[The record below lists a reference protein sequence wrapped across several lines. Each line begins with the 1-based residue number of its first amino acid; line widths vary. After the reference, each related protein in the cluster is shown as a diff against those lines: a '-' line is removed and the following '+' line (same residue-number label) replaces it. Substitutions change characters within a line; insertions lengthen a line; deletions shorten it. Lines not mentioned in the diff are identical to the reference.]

1 MLYLDEVVLTLKE
14 FIQFIHYNYFIMRRI
29 TMVLSVALAVV
40 LCACAG
46 NKSQQESQQ
55 SNNENMEK
63 KTTLV
68 AYFSATGTTKAA
80 AEKLAQ
86 VVDADLHEIQPE
98 QPYTDADL
106 DWHNQQSRSSV
117 EMKDKSSR
125 PAIKNKVENMDQ
137 YTTVY
142 IGYPI
147 WWYIAP
153 TIINTFVEQYNLEGK
168 TVIPFFTSGGSEAGE
183 TMKYLTPSAPKA
195 NWKAPINLTG
205 KSQNEIEK
213 LVK

>member
-1 MLYLDEVVLTLKE
+1 MKRLS
-14 FIQFIHYNYFIMRRI
+14 II
-29 TMVLSVALAVV
+29 TALALAIVM
-40 LCACAG
+40 CACAG
-46 NKSQQESQQ
+46 NKSENSNQENSA
-55 SNNENMEK
+55 NMEK

-106 DWHNQQSRSSV
+106 DWQNPQSRSSV

-125 PAIKNKVENMDQ
+125 PAVKNKVENIDQ
-137 YTTVY
+137 YTIVY

-153 TIINTFVEQYNLEGK
+153 TIINTFVEQYNFEGK
-168 TVIPFFTSGGSEAGE
+168 TVIPFFTSGGSGAGE
-183 TMKYLTPSAPKA
+183 TMKYLAPSAPKA
-195 NWKAPINLTG
+195 NWKEPINLTG
-205 KSQNEIEK
+205 MSVDSIKA
-213 LVK
+213 LVDSVK

>member
-1 MLYLDEVVLTLKE
+1 MRIKQ
-14 FIQFIHYNYFIMRRI
+14 IIMTI
-29 TMVLSVALAVV
+29 VAGCMALGIA
-40 LCACAG
+40 AG
-46 NKSQQESQQ
+46 NDSKS
-55 SNNENMEK
+55 NEIMSTNK
-63 KTTLV
+63 NTLV
-68 AYFSATGTTKAA
+68 AYFSATGTTMEAAVKLAKAA
-80 AEKLAQ
+80 N
-86 VVDADLHEIQPE
+86 ADLFEIVPE
-98 QPYTDADL
+98 IPYTPADL
-106 DWHNQQSRSSV
+106 NWRDKSSRSTL
-117 EMKDKSSR
+117 EMNDKSSR

-142 IGYPI
+142 VGYPI

-195 NWKAPINLTG
+195 NWKDPINLTG
-205 KSQNEIEK
+205 KSKEEIKK

>member
-1 MLYLDEVVLTLKE
+1 MKR
-14 FIQFIHYNYFIMRRI
+14 FSII
-29 TMVLSVALAVV
+29 LSIAIAVV
-40 LCACAG
+40 LGACAG
-46 NKSQQESQQ
+46 NKSQNANNQL
-55 SNNENMEK
+55 SNSKDMKK

-80 AEKLAQ
+80 AQKLAE
-86 VVDADLHEIQPE
+86 VVDGDLHEIQPE

-106 DWHNQQSRSSV
+106 DWNNKKSRSSV
-117 EMKDKSSR
+117 EMDNKSSR

-183 TMKYLTPSAPKA
+183 TMKYLTPSAPNA
-195 NWKAPINLTG
+195 NWKEPINLTG
-205 KSQNEIEK
+205 KSKEDIKK
-213 LVK
+213 LIK

>member
-1 MLYLDEVVLTLKE
+1 MKRLS
-14 FIQFIHYNYFIMRRI
+14 II
-29 TMVLSVALAVV
+29 LSVSLAVV
-40 LCACAG
+40 MCACAG
-46 NKSQQESQQ
+46 NKSQQGSQN

-147 WWYIAP
+147 WWYVAP

-168 TVIPFFTSGGSEAGE
+168 TVIPFFTSGGSGAGE

-195 NWKAPINLTG
+195 NWKEPLNLNG
-205 KSQNEIEK
+205 MNVDGIKS
-213 LVK
+213 LVDSIK

>member
-1 MLYLDEVVLTLKE
+1 M
-14 FIQFIHYNYFIMRRI
+14 
-29 TMVLSVALAVV
+29 
-40 LCACAG
+40 
-46 NKSQQESQQ
+46 
-55 SNNENMEK
+55 
-63 KTTLV
+63 
-68 AYFSATGTTKAA
+68 
-80 AEKLAQ
+80 
-86 VVDADLHEIQPE
+86 P
-98 QPYTDADL
+98 
-106 DWHNQQSRSSV
+106 
-117 EMKDKSSR
+117 SR

-168 TVIPFFTSGGSEAGE
+168 TVIPFFTSGGSGAGE

-195 NWKAPINLTG
+195 NWKEPINLTG
-205 KSQNEIEK
+205 KSKGEIEK